1 MLASLLIVFRE
12 MMEAGLIV
20 GIVLAAT
27 RGIAG
32 RTRWVLGG
40 IAGGIAGAIIVA
52 LFAGTLEEAFAGNG
66 QEVFNASILCIAVIM
81 LAWHNLWMASHG
93 RQMAQEMKALGAE
106 VANGDRSMLAMAVVI
121 GIAVLREGSEV
132 VLFLYGIAI
141 SAEIGLGEMLLG
153 GLFGILGGAALSL
166 LIYRGLL
173 AIPLRFLFSVTS
185 ALVALLAA
193 GMAGQAAALLA
204 RDDIL
209 PAWGYA
215 IWNTSWLLSDGS
227 LTGRAATALFG
238 YTAQPLGIQLVAWFV
253 TLMVLF
259 IGGRMIRQSPAR
271 PSASARMSAKA

>member
-32 RTRWVLGG
+32 RSRWVLGG
-40 IAGGIAGAIIVA
+40 IAGGIAGAIVVA

-66 QEVFNASILCIAVIM
+66 QEVFNAAILCIAVTM

-153 GLFGILGGAALSL
+153 GVLGILGGAALSL

-185 ALVALLAA
+185 GLVALLAA

-227 LTGRAATALFG
+227 LAGRAATALFG

-259 IGGRMIRQSPAR
+259 IGGRMIRQSSAHTP
-271 PSASARMSAKA
+271 ASARVPAKA